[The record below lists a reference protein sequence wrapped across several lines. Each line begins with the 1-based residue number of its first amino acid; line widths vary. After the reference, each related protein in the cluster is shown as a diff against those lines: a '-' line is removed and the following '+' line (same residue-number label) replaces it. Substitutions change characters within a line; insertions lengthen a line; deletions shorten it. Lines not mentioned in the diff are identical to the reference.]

1 MGSRLVALHEAS
13 QNWVWRWLYVA
24 AVPWLALAAWGSTL
38 GVVRLAVYGGAFFT
52 FLAWLALVTNGAYFF
67 VFGLALLA
75 VLGIGFL
82 RPGFA
87 GLEDTRSRAVVGGAG
102 VAALIVAASLFSPT
116 PTDPDIAAQ
125 PTSPVADVA
134 PEPNTTLVAPTT
146 TSSVPPNTTTTIDP
160 ADVAPIL
167 LRVIDGDT
175 IKVLVDGEEES
186 VRLIGIDANEPGD
199 CLASEATARLSEL
212 VAGGFELERDVTN
225 RDRFGR
231 LLRYV
236 IVNGEPVSL
245 TLAAEGLAIARRYP
259 PDIAF
264 AEALELTQEEA
275 QSAGLGIWDPSSCGS
290 GEPLLVL
297 SEDSSVLE
305 VFNVGSGTLD
315 LGGVAVVAGSQELV
329 TFDSWFA
336 LLPGEVVE
344 VRSRCGDNTGRV
356 VFACAGGLW
365 PTDVALALVGSG
377 VAFAELPAATTTST
391 TTSTTLIVAASPS
404 DVVISYIH
412 PDADGNDNQ
421 SANKNDEYFDLAN
434 EGDTDLSMLG
444 WKVEDEGPNHTYRF
458 PNSYSLA
465 AGATV
470 RIHTGCGANDAEHLY
485 WCKGGSAVWNND
497 GDTVTLIGPDGAI
510 VDTWGY

>member
-1 MGSRLVALHEAS
+1 MGSRLLALHEAS

-38 GVVRLAVYGGAFFT
+38 GFARLAVYAAAFLT
-52 FLAWLALVTNGAYFF
+52 FLAWFALVTNGSYLL

-87 GLEDTRSRAVVGGAG
+87 GLEGTRSRAVVGGAG
-102 VAALIVAASLFSPT
+102 VGALLVAASLFSPT

-125 PTSPVADVA
+125 LISPLADVA
-134 PEPNTTLVAPTT
+134 TGPTT
-146 TSSVPPNTTTTIDP
+146 TVVTSTTSSFLPPNTTMTIDP
-160 ADVAPIL
+160 TAPSLI
-167 LRVIDGDT
+167 RVIDGDT

-199 CLASEATARLSEL
+199 CLADEATVRLSEL

-236 IVNGEPVSL
+236 IVGGEPVSL
-245 TLAAEGLAIARRYP
+245 TLAAEGLALARRYP
-259 PDIAF
+259 PDIAY
-264 AEALELTQEEA
+264 AEALELTQLEA
-275 QSAGLGIWDPSSCGS
+275 QSAGLGIWDPAACGL
-290 GEPLLVL
+290 GEPFLAL
-297 SEDSSVLE
+297 SPDSSVLE
-305 VFNVGSGTLD
+305 VFNVGGGALD
-315 LGGVAVVAGSQELV
+315 LGGVAVLAGTQKFA
-329 TFDSWFA
+329 TFEPWFA
-336 LLPGEVVE
+336 LLPGEVAE
-344 VRSRCGDNTGRV
+344 VKSRCGENAGRV

-365 PTDVALALVGSG
+365 PTDLALALVGSG
-377 VAFAELPAATTTST
+377 VAFAELPVATTTNS

-421 SANKNDEYFDLAN
+421 AANKNDEYFDLTN
-434 EGDTDLSMLG
+434 KGGTDIAMTG

-458 PNSYSLA
+458 PNSYRLA

-470 RIHTGCGANDAEHLY
+470 RIHTGCGSNDAEHLY

-497 GDTVTLIGPDGAI
+497 GDTVTLIDPDGAV